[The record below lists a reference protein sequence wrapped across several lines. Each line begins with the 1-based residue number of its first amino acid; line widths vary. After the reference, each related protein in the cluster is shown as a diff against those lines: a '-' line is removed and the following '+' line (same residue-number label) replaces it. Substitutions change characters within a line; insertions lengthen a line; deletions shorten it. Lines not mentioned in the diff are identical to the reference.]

1 MRPLREFPH
10 NVTLC
15 YTYYMKTLII
25 TPPVVQFNS
34 PYPSGAYLKAFFT
47 HAEGGGQSADDV
59 RWYDLNIRL
68 FYSVFSAQGLCRLF
82 ELSEAKA
89 LQLAAQA
96 EAKGDD
102 DTAFNLR
109 RYITQKNAWI
119 KWIDFITAVLA
130 GDSGISGREKAH
142 QFLYSPFAPRAS
154 RMENFLAGLDHEPT
168 VDDVRFLCT
177 FALADLSDYITVAFD
192 PQFSL
197 VRYAESLAVD
207 TRSFSDFEK
216 EIDSPVME
224 HFYKPLL
231 EDIFKDFELPA
242 ASGGRAFRCSAD
254 APAASLASL
263 SPVAACGAATIPK
276 PSKAAKEPGAQVL
289 PKPDNFLVCISIPF
303 AGTFLPALY
312 TARWFK
318 QNFGDKAFVCIGG
331 GFVNTELREARDPA
345 LAKYINAISY
355 DRGYGSYR
363 ALLGGSPV
371 KPWNDSSAKPGND
384 SSANPGNDSSA
395 NPGLVNLS
403 LSGLTGQSLYK
414 MRLFATQPDGSV
426 KITEP
431 LWSEPS
437 FEKYENEIT
446 AKIIPDYSD
455 IDFSIYPRMC
465 DDRNAMHRIWT
476 DGCWIKAYL
485 AHGCYWHKCAFCDT
499 SLDYVCGY
507 KPTDTAALY
516 KGLLQTA
523 RQKGLYG
530 IHFVDEALPPAAL
543 RKFALLNAREGN
555 PLYFWGNVRF
565 EKSFTKDLAAFLSY
579 CGLGGVSAGIESA
592 TGKGLEAINKG
603 TDITSITQACCA
615 FKEAGIL
622 VHAYMIYGFWN
633 DTAQSIIDSME
644 TLRQFFAAG
653 LLDSAFWHKFVLT
666 RNSTVYSQWEKDGT
680 LDLVCGEESSSAFAR
695 NNLHFK
701 GEEKFN
707 KFGPALDSA
716 VNAWMHGERLDMKVQ
731 KWFDFQLPA
740 ATVPRDFIDHKI
752 EEYEKKSAFH
762 LTKEDFE
769 KSDEEKGIFWLGGN
783 AVKCG
788 QGKASELRWIYLQE
802 ECYLSLENLPKSLTS
817 NIIISTLNS
826 LSPSA
831 APSERLKCLNHIK
844 KDDAMQ
850 KILGRLHNKGVVNV

>member
-1 MRPLREFPH
+1 M
-10 NVTLC
+10 
-15 YTYYMKTLII
+15 
-25 TPPVVQFNS
+25 VQFNS

-130 GDSGISGREKAH
+130 GGAGGRAGALSGREKAH

-231 EDIFKDFELPA
+231 EDVFGNLDKELPA

-312 TARWFK
+312 TALWFK
-318 QNFGDKAFVCIGG
+318 QNFGEKVFVCIGG

-363 ALLGGSPV
+363 ALLGDSPV
-371 KPWNDSSAKPGND
+371 KPWNDSSAKPWND
-384 SSANPGNDSSA
+384 SSAKPGNDTDTKLLSLSGNTTSSF
-395 NPGLVNLS
+395 LS

-615 FKEAGIL
+615 FKETGIL

-740 ATVPRDFIDHKI
+740 ATVPRDFIVHKI
-752 EEYEKKSAFH
+752 EEYEKKSAYH

-817 NIIISTLNS
+817 DIIISTLNS

>member
-1 MRPLREFPH
+1 
-10 NVTLC
+10 
-15 YTYYMKTLII
+15 MKTIII

-47 HAEGGGQSADDV
+47 HAEGGGQSADHV
-59 RWYDLNIRL
+59 RWYDLNIEL
-68 FYSVFSAQGLCRLF
+68 FYSVFSAEGLRRLF
-82 ELSEAKA
+82 ELSEKNA
-89 LQLAAQA
+89 LRLADQA
-96 EAKGDD
+96 DAKGDD

-109 RYITQKNAWI
+109 RYISQKDAWI
-119 KWIDFITAVLA
+119 SWIDFITAVLA
-130 GDSGISGREKAH
+130 GSAGCAGAGAGGAGARLASGELSGREKSH
-142 QFLYSPFAPRAS
+142 QFLYSPFAPRGS
-154 RMENFLAGLDHEPT
+154 RMENYLAGLAHEPT

-207 TRSFSDFEK
+207 TRSFADFEK
-216 EIDSPVME
+216 EIDSPIME

-231 EDIFKDFELPA
+231 EDVFGNLDKELPA
-242 ASGGRAFRCSAD
+242 
-254 APAASLASL
+254 
-263 SPVAACGAATIPK
+263 TI
-276 PSKAAKEPGAQVL
+276 
-289 PKPDNFLVCISIPF
+289 CISIPF

-318 QNFGDKAFVCIGG
+318 QNYGDKAFVCIGG

-355 DRGYGSYR
+355 DRGYGSYKT
-363 ALLGGSPV
+363 LLSDSPV
-371 KPWNDSSAKPGND
+371 KPWNDKALSL
-384 SSANPGNDSSA
+384 SANDTDANLLSLSDDTTSSF
-395 NPGLVNLS
+395 LS
-403 LSGLTGQSLYK
+403 LSGLTRQSLYK
-414 MRLFATQPDGSV
+414 MRLFTRQSDGS
-426 KITEP
+426 ISIQEP
-431 LWSEPS
+431 LWSDGQTEA
-437 FEKYENEIT
+437 YENQIT
-446 AKIIPDYSD
+446 AKLVPDYSD
-455 IDFSIYPRMC
+455 IDFSRYLRMC

-476 DGCWIKAYL
+476 DGSWIKAYL

-507 KPTDTAALY
+507 KPTDTDALF

-523 RQKGLYG
+523 RQKGVYG
-530 IHFVDEALPPAAL
+530 IHFVDEALPPVAL

-579 CGLGGVSAGIESA
+579 CGLGAVSAGIESA
-592 TGKGLEAINKG
+592 TGTGLEAINKG
-603 TDITSITQACCA
+603 TDINSITQACCA

-666 RNSTVYSQWEKDGT
+666 RNSTVYAQWQKEGN
-680 LDLVCGEESSSAFAR
+680 LSLVSSEESSSAFAR

-707 KFGPALDSA
+707 KFGSPLDSA
-716 VNAWMHGERLDMKVQ
+716 VNAWMHGERLDQNIQ
-731 KWFDFQLPA
+731 KWFEFQ
-740 ATVPRDFIDHKI
+740 VPKTSVARNFIETKI
-752 EEYEKKSAFH
+752 EEYEKKSSFH

-769 KSDEEKGIFWLGGN
+769 KSDLEKGIFWLGGN

-788 QGKASELRWIYLQE
+788 EGKTSELRWIYLQE
-802 ECYLSLENLPKSLTS
+802 ECYLSLEGIPKSLTLEK
-817 NIIISTLNS
+817 IISTLNK
-826 LSPSA
+826 LAPSA
-831 APSERLKCLNHIK
+831 EPCEREMCLNQIK
-844 KDDAMQ
+844 NDSSLQ
-850 KILGRLHNKGVVNV
+850 KVLGKLHNKGVVNV